1 MPETTQTILRIAVA
15 QSTVREDPTDAD
27 GLRASA
33 AEIRRLMKDAA
44 DAGAR
49 LVHFTEGAI
58 CFPSKFV
65 MSELG
70 PDQRRGGRRPEVR
83 ADPGGRRSLPDRR
96 NLSLVRDPGDT
107 PHDRCLTMRGSVGKD
122 EGLARPAPHLR

>member
-1 MPETTQTILRIAVA
+1 MPETTQTALRIAVA

-70 PDQRRGGRRPEVR
+70 PDQVGRALGQCRTSSGALHLGLSGVSWSRYTWAER
-83 ADPGGRRSLPDRR
+83 QTGRQKGQAMCRW
-96 NLSLVRDPGDT
+96 V
-107 PHDRCLTMRGSVGKD
+107 
-122 EGLARPAPHLR
+122 